1 MPVQPFSCLPA
12 PSSLHMFLA
21 KVLHGTKP
29 DSNGD
34 QMPVF
39 LLCHLA
45 AEQMEFI
52 SIGHARR
59 KRPWQPTCGTGA
71 E

>member
-1 MPVQPFSCLPA
+1 MEQ
-12 PSSLHMFLA
+12 
-21 KVLHGTKP
+21 KP

-45 AEQMEFI
+45 AEQSGMLGGRGRGSQHVELGLSDI
-52 SIGHARR
+52 SANVLSL
-59 KRPWQPTCGTGA
+59 
-71 E
+71 

>member
-1 MPVQPFSCLPA
+1 MEQ
-12 PSSLHMFLA
+12 
-21 KVLHGTKP
+21 KP

-34 QMPVF
+34 QMLVF